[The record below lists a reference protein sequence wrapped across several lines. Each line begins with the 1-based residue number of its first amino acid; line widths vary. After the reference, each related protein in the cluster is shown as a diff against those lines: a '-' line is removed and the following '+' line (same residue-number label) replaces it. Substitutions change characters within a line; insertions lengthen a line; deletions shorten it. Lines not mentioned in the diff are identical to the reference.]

1 MVGQKVL
8 TEHFWEIQL
17 KIANV
22 NNTLPYLHAD
32 GVFILYT
39 VLVVLFG
46 LYADA
51 DLYIHKEVID
61 EAILRT
67 EGQIPDSLSELFEH
81 VRTFV
86 MFITS

>member
-1 MVGQKVL
+1 MQMV
-8 TEHFWEIQL
+8 
-17 KIANV
+17 
-22 NNTLPYLHAD
+22 YLFYIFA
-32 GVFILYT
+32 
-39 VLVVLFG
+39 VLFG

-81 VRTFV
+81 VSTFV
-86 MFITS
+86 KFITF

>member
-1 MVGQKVL
+1 MQMV
-8 TEHFWEIQL
+8 
-17 KIANV
+17 
-22 NNTLPYLHAD
+22 YL
-32 GVFILYT
+32 FNI
-39 VLVVLFG
+39 LVVLFG

-81 VRTFV
+81 VSIFV
-86 MFITS
+86 KFITFQKI